1 MLDVNVW
8 TNRLIGRDRELAIL
22 GSFLD
27 EAVVDGATLLL
38 TGEPGVGKTAL
49 LASAAEM
56 ATTAGFEVIRG
67 GGVEYE
73 TDVSFAGLHQLVGSL
88 SDDLRRLPR
97 SSRVAM
103 EAALGIGPA
112 PERPAPERL
121 AVLNAALAVFSQAA
135 SRSPLLIIID
145 DLHWLDRASGAA
157 VGFVGRRL
165 RGSRIGLL
173 GAIRPGVGGFF
184 ERAGLPEYD
193 VAPLSE
199 ADAMGLLARQFVHL
213 PTRVL
218 RRVADEAQGN
228 PLALLEFAASAGA
241 PRDGG
246 QRRTTVTSGMSR
258 EVRTL
263 YDARIQRL
271 PEPTRRLLLLAV
283 LDGSGNLGV
292 LAAASGPGG
301 LDDLGP
307 AERDHL
313 VVVDDRVGEL
323 RFRHPMIKSAVVERT
338 THDERL
344 RRICVWPSGSRINL
358 NGAAITSPK
367 RLSRRTRRSPPRS
380 RTAPIAPFNAATSW
394 APSPGC

>member
-112 PERPAPERL
+112 PERPAPERPAPERL
-121 AVLNAALAVFSQAA
+121 AVLNAALAVFRQAA

-218 RRVADEAQGN
+218 RRVAAEAQGN
-228 PLALLEFAASAGA
+228 PLALLEFAASAGG

-283 LDGSGNLGV
+283 LDGSGDLGV
-292 LAAASGPGG
+292 LG
-301 LDDLGP
+301 
-307 AERDHL
+307 
-313 VVVDDRVGEL
+313 RVSKVG
-323 RFRHPMIKSAVVERT
+323 
-338 THDERL
+338 
-344 RRICVWPSGSRINL
+344 
-358 NGAAITSPK
+358 
-367 RLSRRTRRSPPRS
+367 
-380 RTAPIAPFNAATSW
+380 
-394 APSPGC
+394 

>member
-1 MLDVNVW
+1 VGDVNVW
-8 TNRLIGRDRELAIL
+8 TSRLIGRDRELAAL

-49 LASAAEM
+49 LVAAAEM
-56 ATTAGFEVIRG
+56 ATAAGFEVLRG

-73 TDVSFAGLHQLVGSL
+73 TDVSFAGLHQLVGPL

-103 EAALGIGPA
+103 EAALGIGPG
-112 PERPAPERL
+112 PAPERL
-121 AVLNAALAVFSQAA
+121 AVLNAALAVFCQAA
-135 SRSPLLIIID
+135 SRSPLLIVID

-184 ERAGLPEYD
+184 ERAGLPESE

-228 PLALLEFAASAGA
+228 PLALLEFAASAGG

-246 QRRTTVTSGMSR
+246 QRCTTVTSGMSR

-263 YDARIQRL
+263 YDARIERL

-283 LDGSGNLGV
+283 LDGSGDLGV

-307 AERDHL
+307 AERDFL
-313 VVVDDRVGEL
+313 IVVDDRAGEL
-323 RFRHPMIKSAVVERT
+323 RFRHPLRPAPDGLGTVVISHET
-338 THDERL
+338 QAGPLPRL
-344 RRICVWPSGSRINL
+344 GRVVLGP
-358 NGAAITSPK
+358 
-367 RLSRRTRRSPPRS
+367 RLH
-380 RTAPIAPFNAATSW
+380 AATQAW
-394 APSPGC
+394 LADLARAVHDGRAMQATPAAR